1 MTTIRLEPVGGND
14 PGLAAA
20 LVEAHLP
27 TEDIGDD
34 GRSFFIAL
42 AEDGSTVGYSGI
54 EACGDAVLLRSLVV
68 LPEHRGKNL
77 GRILTRLTLGRAVD
91 IADIYLATTTASGF
105 FENFGFA
112 AVNRAD
118 IPEAVLS
125 TRQLSGLCPAS
136 ATIVKLI
143 RPTI

>member
-14 PGLAAA
+14 PGVAAA

-27 TEDIGDD
+27 TEDIGDY
-34 GRSFFIAL
+34 GRSFFVAL

-68 LPEHRGKNL
+68 LPERRGKNL

-105 FENFGFA
+105 SK
-112 AVNRAD
+112 
-118 IPEAVLS
+118 ISVL
-125 TRQLSGLCPAS
+125 P
-136 ATIVKLI
+136 
-143 RPTI
+143 P